1 MKYSAVTKTI
11 AFILAAAALTAAILM
26 FVVTAL
32 YSDFIDPY
40 YDSEYSDVILYALRN
55 DANLIS
61 EMLNI
66 KSEIDDGAVLSAEN
80 EQYYERLCEA
90 YADADSTNV
99 RWIVANEDDTEVT
112 GGNTD
117 SFPDFYESYVITMS
131 NFSYSLS
138 FEIKLM
144 NIDELIDSLGDG
156 DYISCYTARKYYY
169 PAVTMEEEVTTY
181 SYDDYVLPEGNPE
194 GNPEGIDEYG
204 SYTESYA
211 FEAYLAGFDNWY
223 YPLEY
228 LDFYIDSYDEWGF
241 DTVVPF
247 ADENGYTSV
256 LVIDEGDTTAYYV
269 PTIDSVLCPM
279 EIDDYIFTYST
290 STNTWNYESVA
301 PAYYGLSDGEYLY
314 VWLDEKLSVADDYF
328 YIYRDILSPIESF
341 AENSALPVI
350 ISCLVISI
358 LLFIYSAAVSGMA
371 EDCIRDEDGTK
382 RRVKCIRPAWI
393 NRIPFD
399 VFLVLSAA
407 VSCIGLVPI
416 IMAADGEIYPTA
428 TLIYISGNAPLVYT
442 VSFLCIFV
450 VAAVIE
456 GLIVSIIA
464 RVRNR
469 SLLKNNILVMLLT
482 WTCCT
487 ARKVAD
493 KILNS
498 VPLIWKVALVS
509 ALAVIS
515 AVFTFI
521 FAFSDGELCFLFMF
535 IWAAVTVASAAY
547 ACLTAYQFR
556 KLTDATR
563 TIVLGGHDVKIET
576 KLMSPTLRPLAESLN
591 ELDRAVSAAAD
602 EKVRSERL
610 KVELITN
617 VSHDLKTPLTS
628 IINYV
633 DLLKSE
639 NIESETAR
647 EYIDV
652 LDRKS
657 QRLKRLTEDLVEA
670 SKAQSGNIHY
680 EPTPVGLC
688 QLAEQAIGEYSDLL
702 ESAELTIV
710 RNFPESEITVMAD
723 GKLLW
728 RVFDNLL
735 SNVVKYSLPKTRVYL
750 DIERLSGDGTV
761 AVTMK
766 NISGTPLTVSARDLT
781 ERFVRGDASRTTEG
795 SGLGLSIAQS
805 FCELMG
811 GSLTVSTDGDLF
823 KATVKFPII

>member
-32 YSDFIDPY
+32 YSDFIDPN

-90 YADADSTNV
+90 YGDAVSTNV
-99 RWIVANEDDTEVT
+99 RWIVTDEDDTT
-112 GGNTD
+112 ITNGNTD
-117 SFPDFYESYVITMS
+117 SFPNFYESYVITMS

-138 FEIKLM
+138 FEIKVM

-156 DYISCYTARKYYY
+156 DYISCYAARKYYF
-169 PAVTMEEEVTTY
+169 PSVPTEEEVTAY

-194 GNPEGIDEYG
+194 GTDEYG

-211 FEAYLAGFDNWY
+211 YEAYLAGFDNWY

-228 LDFYIDSYDEWGF
+228 LDFYIDSYDEWSF

-269 PTIDSVLCPM
+269 PTIDTVLNPM
-279 EIDDYIFTYST
+279 EIDGYTFTYSI
-290 STNTWNYESVA
+290 STNTWNYESFT
-301 PAYYGLSDGEYLY
+301 YYGLSDGESLY
-314 VWLDEKLSVADDYF
+314 VWLDENLSVADDYF

-341 AENSALPVI
+341 ADSSALPVI

-358 LLFIYSAAVSGMA
+358 LLFIYCAAVSGMA

-399 VFLVLSAA
+399 VFLVLLALI
-407 VSCIGLVPI
+407 SCVWLVPI
-416 IMAADGEIYPTA
+416 IMVTDGDIPLTA
-428 TLIYISGNAPLVYT
+428 TLIYITGNAPLVYT

-456 GLIVSIIA
+456 GVILSIIA

-469 SLLKNNILVMLLT
+469 NLLKNNACVMLLT
-482 WTCCT
+482 WTCRT
-487 ARKVAD
+487 AQKGAG

-521 FAFSDGELCFLFMF
+521 FAFSDGGLCFLFMF

-556 KLTDATR
+556 KLTDATK
-563 TIVLGGHDVKIET
+563 TIVSGGHDVKIET
-576 KLMSPTLRPLAESLN
+576 KLISPTLRPLAESLN

-702 ESAELTIV
+702 ESAGLTIV
-710 RNFPESEITVMAD
+710 RNFPESETTVMSD

-750 DIERLSGDGTV
+750 DIERLSGENTV
-761 AVTMK
+761 AVIMK

-811 GSLTVSTDGDLF
+811 GSLTISTDGDLF
-823 KATVKFPII
+823 KATVKLPII

>member
-11 AFILAAAALTAAILM
+11 AFILAAATLTAAILM
-26 FVVTAL
+26 LVVTAL

-40 YDSEYSDVILYALRN
+40 YDFEYSDVILYALRN
-55 DANLIS
+55 DANQIS
-61 EMLNI
+61 EMLNV
-66 KSEIDDGAVLSAEN
+66 KSEIESDTALSAEK
-80 EQYYERLCEA
+80 EQYYERLCKA
-90 YADADSTNV
+90 YGDSDSTNV
-99 RWIVANEDDTEVT
+99 RWIVTNEEGTTITD
-112 GGNTD
+112 GNTD
-117 SFPDFYESYVITMS
+117 SLPDFYESYVITIS
-131 NFSYSLS
+131 NFSYSPS
-138 FEIKLM
+138 FEIKVM
-144 NIDELIDSLGDG
+144 NIDELIESLGDG

-169 PAVTMEEEVTTY
+169 PSVTTEEEVTAY
-181 SYDDYVLPEGNPE
+181 SYDDYVLPE

-211 FEAYLAGFDNWY
+211 YEAYLAGFDNWY

-228 LDFYIDSYDEWGF
+228 LDFYIDNYEEWSF

-256 LVIDEGDTTAYYV
+256 LAIDEGDTTAYYV
-269 PTIDSVLCPM
+269 PTIDTVLCPM
-279 EIDDYIFTYST
+279 ETSGFVFTYDI
-290 STNTWNYESVA
+290 STNTWIYESVT

-314 VWLDEKLSVADDYF
+314 VWLDENLSVADDYF

-341 AENSALPVI
+341 AESSALPAI
-350 ISCLVISI
+350 ISCIVISA
-358 LLFIYSAAVSGMA
+358 LLFIYCAAVSGIT

-382 RRVKCIRPAWI
+382 RRVRCIRPAWI

-399 VFLVLSAA
+399 VFLVLLALI
-407 VSCIGLVPI
+407 SCVWLVPI
-416 IMAADGEIYPTA
+416 IMVTDGDIPLTA
-428 TLIYISGNAPLVYT
+428 TLIYITGNAPLVYT
-442 VSFLCIFV
+442 VSFLCVLAV
-450 VAAVIE
+450 VAVIE
-456 GLIVSIIA
+456 GLIISIIA
-464 RVRNR
+464 RVRNG
-469 SLLKNNILVMLLT
+469 SLLKNNVCVMLLT
-482 WTCCT
+482 WTCRT
-487 ARKVAD
+487 VGRGARR
-493 KILNS
+493 ILNS
-498 VPLIWKVALVS
+498 VPLIWKVVLVS

-521 FAFSDGELCFLFMF
+521 FAFSDGGLCFLFML
-535 IWAAVTVASAAY
+535 IWAAITVASAAY
-547 ACLTAYQFR
+547 ACLTAYQFK
-556 KLTDATR
+556 KLSDATK
-563 TIVLGGHDVKIET
+563 TIVSGGHDVKIET

-766 NISGTPLTVSARDLT
+766 NISGSPLTVSARDLT

-823 KATVKFPII
+823 KATVKFPTI

>member
-11 AFILAAAALTAAILM
+11 ALILAAAALSAAILM

-32 YSDFIDPY
+32 YSDFFDPY

-66 KSEIDDGAVLSAEN
+66 KSEIDDGTVLSAEN

-90 YADADSTNV
+90 YGDADSTNV
-99 RWIVANEDDTEVT
+99 RWIVTNEDGTTVT
-112 GGNTD
+112 NGNTD

-138 FEIKLM
+138 FEIKVM

-156 DYISCYTARKYYY
+156 DY
-169 PAVTMEEEVTTY
+169 
-181 SYDDYVLPEGNPE
+181 
-194 GNPEGIDEYG
+194 
-204 SYTESYA
+204 
-211 FEAYLAGFDNWY
+211 
-223 YPLEY
+223 
-228 LDFYIDSYDEWGF
+228 
-241 DTVVPF
+241 
-247 ADENGYTSV
+247 
-256 LVIDEGDTTAYYV
+256 
-269 PTIDSVLCPM
+269 
-279 EIDDYIFTYST
+279 
-290 STNTWNYESVA
+290 
-301 PAYYGLSDGEYLY
+301 LY
-314 VWLDEKLSVADDYF
+314 VWLDENLSARDDYF

-350 ISCLVISI
+350 ISCLVISA
-358 LLFIYSAAVSGMA
+358 LLFIYCAAVSGMA
-371 EDCIRDEDGTK
+371 EDCIRDDDGTK
-382 RRVKCIRPAWI
+382 RRVRCIRPAWI

-450 VAAVIE
+450 VVAVIE
-456 GLIVSIIA
+456 GLVVSIIA

-469 SLLKNNILVMLLT
+469 NLLKNNACVMLVTLT
-482 WTCCT
+482 CRT
-487 ARKVAD
+487 ARKGAGT
-493 KILNS
+493 ILNS

-521 FAFSDGELCFLFMF
+521 FAFSDGGLCFLFMF

-556 KLTDATR
+556 KLTDATK
-563 TIVLGGHDVKIET
+563 TIVSGGHDVKIET
-576 KLMSPTLRPLAESLN
+576 RLISPTLRPLAESLN

-710 RNFPESEITVMAD
+710 RNFPEGEITVMAD

-735 SNVVKYSLPKTRVYL
+735 SNIVKYSLPKTRVYL
-750 DIERLSGDGTV
+750 DIERLSGENTV

-766 NISGTPLTVSARDLT
+766 NISGAPLTVSARDLT

-823 KATVKFPII
+823 KATVKFLII

>member
-32 YSDFIDPY
+32 YSDFIDPN

-90 YADADSTNV
+90 YGDAVSTNV
-99 RWIVANEDDTEVT
+99 RWIVTDEDDTT
-112 GGNTD
+112 ITNGNTD
-117 SFPDFYESYVITMS
+117 SFPNFYESYVITMS

-138 FEIKLM
+138 FEIKVM
-144 NIDELIDSLGDG
+144 NIDELIDSLGDD
-156 DYISCYTARKYYY
+156 DYISCYAARKYYF
-169 PAVTMEEEVTTY
+169 PSVPTEEEVTAY
-181 SYDDYVLPEGNPE
+181 SYDDYVLPEGT
-194 GNPEGIDEYG
+194 DEYG

-211 FEAYLAGFDNWY
+211 YKAYLAGFDNWY

-228 LDFYIDSYDEWGF
+228 LDFYIDSYDEWSF

-256 LVIDEGDTTAYYV
+256 LVIDEGDTTSYYV
-269 PTIDSVLCPM
+269 PTIDTVLCPM
-279 EIDDYIFTYST
+279 ETSGFVFTYDI
-290 STNTWNYESVA
+290 STNTWNYESFT
-301 PAYYGLSDGEYLY
+301 YYGLSNGESLY
-314 VWLDEKLSVADDYF
+314 VWLDEDLPVKDDYY
-328 YIYRDILSPIESF
+328 YIYSDILSPIESF
-341 AENSALPVI
+341 ADEGALPVI
-350 ISCLVISI
+350 ISCLVISA
-358 LLFIYSAAVSGMA
+358 LLFIYCAAVSGMA

-399 VFLVLSAA
+399 VFLVLLALI
-407 VSCIGLVPI
+407 SCVWLVPI
-416 IMAADGEIYPTA
+416 IMVTDGDIPLTA
-428 TLIYISGNAPLVYT
+428 TLIYITGNAPLVYT

-456 GLIVSIIA
+456 GVIVSIIA
-464 RVRNR
+464 RVRNG
-469 SLLKNNILVMLLT
+469 SLLKNNACVMLVTLT
-482 WTCCT
+482 CRT
-487 ARKVAD
+487 ARKGAGR
-493 KILNS
+493 ILNS

-521 FAFSDGELCFLFMF
+521 FAFSDGGLCFLFMF

-556 KLTDATR
+556 KLTDATK
-563 TIVLGGHDVKIET
+563 TIVSGGHDVKIET
-576 KLMSPTLRPLAESLN
+576 NLMSPTLRPLAESLN

-702 ESAELTIV
+702 ESAGLTIV
-710 RNFPESEITVMAD
+710 RNFPESEITVMSD

-750 DIERLSGDGTV
+750 DIERLTGENTV

-823 KATVKFPII
+823 KATVKLPIL